1 MLPFTESKVLPFT
14 ESKAFPF
21 QLHNNITQLA
31 TSLDSLNIV
40 SLRLKATC
48 LGHLIRVNGTLETT
62 TWVLYRFVLTVS
74 ACFLHSAFFFVISC
88 TFEYFLLLI
97 FVVLPYRYNV
107 KNIVERKDNNNLTHC
122 DIHMYYVVP
131 CELH

>member
-31 TSLDSLNIV
+31 TGLDSLNIV

-74 ACFLHSAFFFVISC
+74 ACFLHSAFLFVIWC
-88 TFEYFLLLI
+88 TFEYFLLFI

-122 DIHMYYVVP
+122 GIHPYY
-131 CELH
+131 